1 MQRNVFSLKK
11 SHPYFTLSF
20 LVSLKKITRCNTIQN
35 KFYDFKA
42 SHSRYLYLFMFTFSI
57 LKMNSYFLKNKKLI
71 ACMKRFKNLQDF
83 RFHLSSPVSFLTI
96 NMQTS
101 IFSCYVYIRA
111 RFCIAGARYPPARKM
126 KTLRV
131 QK

>member
-1 MQRNVFSLKK
+1 M
-11 SHPYFTLSF
+11 
-20 LVSLKKITRCNTIQN
+20 
-35 KFYDFKA
+35 FYDFKA
-42 SHSRYLYLFMFTFSI
+42 FHSRYLYLVMFIFSI
-57 LKMNSYFLKNKKLI
+57 SKMNLYFLKNKKLI

-131 QK
+131 QKYPVHVTRNKTVVLRYFIGMSKGLKSLPTQ

>member
-1 MQRNVFSLKK
+1 MA
-11 SHPYFTLSF
+11 
-20 LVSLKKITRCNTIQN
+20 RCNTIRN
-35 KFYDFKA
+35 MFYDFQA
-42 SHSRYLYLFMFTFSI
+42 SHSRNLYLFLFLFI
-57 LKMNSYFLKNKKLI
+57 LKMSLYFLKNKKLI

-131 QK
+131 QKYPVHVTRNKTVVLCFFIGMSEG

>member
-1 MQRNVFSLKK
+1 MSIR
-11 SHPYFTLSF
+11 
-20 LVSLKKITRCNTIQN
+20 NTIQN
-35 KFYDFKA
+35 QFYILKA
-42 SHSRYLYLFMFTFSI
+42 SHSKYLYLFLVNLYFKNEFIFS
-57 LKMNSYFLKNKKLI
+57 KNKKLI

-111 RFCIAGARYPPARKM
+111 RICIAGARYPPARKM

-131 QK
+131 QKYPVHVTRNKTVVLCFFIGMSKG